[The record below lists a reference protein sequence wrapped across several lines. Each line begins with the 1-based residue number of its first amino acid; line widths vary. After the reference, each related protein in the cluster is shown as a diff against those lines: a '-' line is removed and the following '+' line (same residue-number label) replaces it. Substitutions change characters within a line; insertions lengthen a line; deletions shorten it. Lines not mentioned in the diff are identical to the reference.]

1 MRSVFIPKLI
11 VPASNGMN
19 TMIKNV
25 SKVAIVAAALFA
37 LPGMAQAGTATA
49 TGTATL
55 TVINQCTVTG
65 ATVNLGSYT
74 TSNTWANV
82 GSALGSFNGS
92 NYTVGS
98 LGQEYLNF
106 GSVTCDSGAPYT
118 LTIKGT
124 ATGVAGAIKI
134 TQGGKVATFLPAI
147 KRVGG
152 SGIVDSNATYSGTGA
167 QVYTSP
173 VASTG
178 TGSAQTLLGNVTLS
192 FSASGT
198 TALATD
204 TLGTAGTAS
213 DSLTYTLNF

>member
-1 MRSVFIPKLI
+1 MQRLSNKL
-11 VPASNGMN
+11 
-19 TMIKNV
+19 
-25 SKVAIVAAALFA
+25 ALATALVA
-37 LPGMAQAGTATA
+37 LPGVAHAGTSTA

-82 GSALGSFNGS
+82 GAALGSYNGTT
-92 NYTVGS
+92 YTAGS

-106 GSVTCDSGAPYT
+106 GSVTCDTGTPYT

-152 SGIVDSNATYSGTGA
+152 NAIADSNATYSGTGA

-198 TALATD
+198 TALPTD
-204 TLGTAGTAS
+204 VLGTAGTAS
-213 DSLTYTLNF
+213 R